1 MNMQM
6 YDSAH
11 VETFMQ
17 CFVDYAK
24 TDPKFRYRLKVIAGE
39 YYYEEM
45 PFKEFQERL
54 TLYPESPDKVLRC

>member
-6 YDSAH
+6 YDGSE
-11 VETFMQ
+11 VEIFLHS
-17 CFVDYAK
+17 FVEFAR

-45 PFKEFQERL
+45 PFKEFEERCV
-54 TLYPESPDKVLRC
+54 LYPGSPDKVLRC